1 MTSVLSKTLNR
12 PINRRQF
19 MGTGAAAAGAIGFPA
34 LAQDA
39 KYPSRTITM
48 VVPFP
53 AGGAVDTAGRAMGE
67 RLSRVLNQTVIIDNK
82 GGAGGAIGST
92 FVAKAKPDGYTL
104 VVTSQSSHVA
114 NPAFSP
120 NLPYDAIKDFV
131 PITLIERLPNV
142 VLINPSLPAKNMA
155 EFVAY
160 AKKNPGKLNY
170 ASSGNGS
177 MLHLN
182 MELLKSQYGIFL
194 THIPYRAAGTSS
206 VDLMSGQVHAMFTN
220 LQASNVSFVNQGKL
234 RAIAVASPNRSELL
248 PDVPTFGELNQP
260 DLNLT
265 SWTGLAAPAGTPDAI
280 VNQLYAAMR
289 TVLQDPATVAA
300 WQKRGS
306 IIPEAVTP
314 SEYRQ
319 EISNRI
325 AFYRKLIKA
334 KNLSAD

>member
-1 MTSVLSKTLNR
+1 MSD
-12 PINRRQF
+12 PIKHDPIKH
-19 MGTGAAAAGAIGFPA
+19 A
-34 LAQDA
+34 
-39 KYPSRTITM
+39 
-48 VVPFP
+48 
-53 AGGAVDTAGRAMGE
+53 
-67 RLSRVLNQTVIIDNK
+67 
-82 GGAGGAIGST
+82 
-92 FVAKAKPDGYTL
+92 
-104 VVTSQSSHVA
+104 A

-120 NLPYDAIKDFV
+120 NLPYDAIKDFA

-142 VLINPSLPAKNMA
+142 LLINPSLPVKNMA

-182 MELLKSQYGIFL
+182 MELLKSQYGILL
-194 THIPYRAAGTSS
+194 THVPYRVAGNSS
-206 VDLMSGQVHAMFTN
+206 VDLVSGQVHAMFTN
-220 LQASNVSFVNQGKL
+220 VQASNVGFVNQGKL
-234 RAIAVASPNRSELL
+234 RAIAVASPDRSELL
-248 PDVPTFGELNQP
+248 PDVPTFGELKQP

-280 VNQLYAAMR
+280 VNQLCATMR

-306 IIPEAVTP
+306 IIPEALTP
-314 SEYRQ
+314 PEYRQ

-325 AFYRKLIKA
+325 AFYKKLIKA
-334 KNLSAD
+334 NNLSAD

>member
-1 MTSVLSKTLNR
+1 MTRTTSKTV
-12 PINRRQF
+12 NRRQF
-19 MGTGAAAAGAIGFPA
+19 IGAGTALASAIGMPA
-34 LAQDA
+34 LAQDT
-39 KYPSRTITM
+39 KYPSRTITL

-53 AGGAVDTAGRAMGE
+53 AGGAVDTAGRAIGE

-92 FVAKAKPDGYTL
+92 FVARAKPDGYTL

-114 NPAFSP
+114 NPSFSA
-120 NLPYDAIKDFV
+120 NLPYDAVKDFA

-142 VLINPSLPAKNMA
+142 LLINPSLPVKTIE

-194 THIPYRAAGTSS
+194 THIPYRVAGTALT
-206 VDLMSGQVHAMFTN
+206 DLMSGQVHAMFTN
-220 LQASNVSFVNQGKL
+220 VQASNVGYVNQGKL
-234 RAIAVASPNRSELL
+234 RALAVASPSRSDVL
-248 PDVPTFGELNQP
+248 PNVPTFGELKQP

-265 SWTGLAAPAGTPDAI
+265 SWTGLAAPAGTPEAI

-306 IIPEAVTP
+306 IVPEAVTP
-314 SEYRQ
+314 SDYRQ

-325 AFYRKLIKA
+325 AFYKKLIKA
-334 KNLSAD
+334 NNLSAD

>member
-1 MTSVLSKTLNR
+1 MTHPLSKTF
-12 PINRRQF
+12 NRRQF
-19 MGTGAAAAGAIGFPA
+19 IGTGAAVAGAIGLPA

-39 KYPSRTITM
+39 KYPSKTITI

-53 AGGAVDTAGRAMGE
+53 AGGAVDTAGRAIGE

-120 NLPYDAIKDFV
+120 NLPYDAIKDFA

-142 VLINPSLPAKNMA
+142 LLINPSLPVNSVA

-182 MELLKSQYGIFL
+182 MELFKAQYGIFL
-194 THIPYRAAGTSS
+194 THIPYRVAGTALT
-206 VDLMSGQVHAMFTN
+206 DLMSGQVHAMFTN
-220 LQASNVSFVNQGKL
+220 VQASNVGYVNQGRL
-234 RAIAVASPNRSELL
+234 RALAVASPARSEVL
-248 PDVPTFGELNQP
+248 PQVPTFGELKQP
-260 DLNLT
+260 ELNMT

-280 VNQLYAAMR
+280 VQQLYAAMR

-300 WQKRGS
+300 WKQRGS

-319 EISNRI
+319 EIASRI
-325 AFYRKLIKA
+325 AFYKKLIQEKR
-334 KNLSAD
+334 LSAE

>member
-1 MTSVLSKTLNR
+1 MTHAFSKAF
-12 PINRRQF
+12 NRRQF
-19 MGTGAAAAGAIGFPA
+19 MGAGTAVAGAIGFPA

-39 KYPSRTITM
+39 KYPNRTITII
-48 VVPFP
+48 VPFP
-53 AGGAVDTAGRAMGE
+53 PGGSVDTAGRAIGE

-120 NLPYDAIKDFV
+120 NLPYDAIKDFA
-131 PITLIERLPNV
+131 PITLIERLPNIL
-142 VLINPSLPAKNMA
+142 LINPSLPVKNMA

-160 AKKNPGKLNY
+160 AKQNPGKLNY

-194 THIPYRAAGTSS
+194 THIPYRVAGTSLT
-206 VDLMSGQVHAMFTN
+206 DLMSGQVHAMFTN
-220 LQASNVSFVNQGKL
+220 VQASNVGYVNQGRL
-234 RAIAVASPNRSELL
+234 RAIAVASPSRSDLL
-248 PDVPTFGELNQP
+248 PDVPTFGELKQP
-260 DLNLT
+260 ELNLT
-265 SWTGLAAPAGTPDAI
+265 SWTGLAAPAGTPDVI
-280 VNQLYAAMR
+280 VEQLYGAMR

-300 WQKRGS
+300 WKQRGS
-306 IIPEAVTP
+306 IIPEAVNP
-314 SEYRQ
+314 SEYRL

-325 AFYRKLIKA
+325 AFYKKLIKA
-334 KNLSAD
+334 KNLSAN

>member
-1 MTSVLSKTLNR
+1 MTHALSKTF
-12 PINRRQF
+12 NRRQF
-19 MGTGAAAAGAIGFPA
+19 MATGTAAAGAIGFPA

-53 AGGAVDTAGRAMGE
+53 AGGAVDTAGRAIGE

-92 FVAKAKPDGYTL
+92 FVARAKPDGYTL

-114 NPAFSP
+114 NPAFNP
-120 NLPYDAIKDFV
+120 NLPYDAIKDFA

-142 VLINPSLPAKNMA
+142 LLINPSVPAKNME

-177 MLHLN
+177 MLQLN
-182 MELLKSQYGIFL
+182 MELLKSKYGIFL
-194 THIPYRAAGTSS
+194 THIPYRVAGTTLS
-206 VDLMSGQVHAMFTN
+206 DLMSGQVHAMFTN
-220 LQASNVSFVNQGKL
+220 VQASNVGYVKQGKL
-234 RAIAVASPNRSELL
+234 RALAVASPERSEVL
-248 PDVPTFGELNQP
+248 PDVPTFGELKQP

-289 TVLQDPATVAA
+289 SVLQDPATLAA
-300 WQKRGS
+300 WKQRGS
-306 IIPEAVTP
+306 IVPEAVSP
-314 SEYRQ
+314 AEYRQ

-325 AFYRKLIKA
+325 AFYKKLIKA
-334 KNLSAD
+334 HNLSAA

>member
-1 MTSVLSKTLNR
+1 MTPALSKTF
-12 PINRRQF
+12 NRRQF
-19 MGTGAAAAGAIGFPA
+19 MGAGAAAAGAIGFPT
-34 LAQDA
+34 LAQEA
-39 KYPSRTITM
+39 KYPNRTITI

-53 AGGAVDTAGRAMGE
+53 AGGAVDTAGRAIGE

-114 NPAFSP
+114 NPSFSP
-120 NLPYDAIKDFV
+120 NLPYDAIKDFA

-142 VLINPSLPAKNMA
+142 LLINPSLPAKNMA

-194 THIPYRAAGTSS
+194 THIPYRVAGTSLT
-206 VDLMSGQVHAMFTN
+206 DLMSGQVHAMFTN
-220 LQASNVSFVNQGKL
+220 VQASNVGYVNQGRL
-234 RAIAVASPNRSELL
+234 RAIAVASPGRTDLL
-248 PDVPTFGELNQP
+248 PDVPTFGELKQS

-289 TVLQDPATVAA
+289 TVLQDPATVTA
-300 WQKRGS
+300 WKQRGS

-314 SEYRQ
+314 SEYRL

-325 AFYRKLIKA
+325 AFYKKLIKA
-334 KNLSAD
+334 NNLSAD